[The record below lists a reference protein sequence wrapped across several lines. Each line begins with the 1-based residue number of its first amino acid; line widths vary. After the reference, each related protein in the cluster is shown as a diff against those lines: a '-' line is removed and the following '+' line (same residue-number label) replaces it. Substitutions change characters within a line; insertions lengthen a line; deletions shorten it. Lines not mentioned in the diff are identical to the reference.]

1 MVTFSLYNVKI
12 TTLYKTLKVLILTQ
26 GLTVCRK
33 DVMRIMT
40 PLDSAGTY
48 FIQQVSDVTGL
59 SKQVI
64 RKWEERYNLVKPK
77 RLENGYRIY
86 SESDINFL
94 VSVKTLSEQ
103 GYTIQ
108 QAVDLTKTRDVVI
121 NAVPAPVDS
130 FLHTPMLND
139 YVFQLLEKGVHC
151 DELELHLVLQQ
162 AYHSF
167 GLADFLTSVVIPY
180 LNEVGNRWERKEWSE
195 YQEAT
200 SSLVVRDFL
209 VQIRRNY
216 QTRDDAPLIMGACL
230 PYERHE
236 IPLHILL
243 LQFMMKGWKTI
254 LVGASP
260 APGSIESLVV
270 KLKPAKVML
279 SASTMTPF
287 ENDADLLD
295 RLDRFA
301 VDNPQVDFY
310 LGGVGAL
317 KYTVNKTLRAIH
329 VTNSI
334 EEALR

>member
-1 MVTFSLYNVKI
+1 MYNQFI
-12 TTLYKTLKVLILTQ
+12 ILILTQ
-26 GLTVCRK
+26 GFTVCRK
-33 DVMRIMT
+33 DVVSIMT
-40 PLDSAGTY
+40 PLDSTGTY
-48 FIQQVSDVTGL
+48 FIQQVSDMTGL

-64 RKWEERYNLVKPK
+64 RKWEERYNVVKPK

-86 SESDINFL
+86 SKSDVNFL
-94 VSVKTLSEQ
+94 ISVKNLSEQ
-103 GYTIQ
+103 GYSIK
-108 QAVDLTKTRDVVI
+108 QAVDLTKTRNI
-121 NAVPAPVDS
+121 NVDAVPAPIDS
-130 FLHTPMLND
+130 FQHTPVLND

-151 DELELHLVLQQ
+151 DEVELQLVLQQ

-167 GLADFLTSVVIPY
+167 GLADFLTSVVIPF
-180 LNEVGNRWERKEWSE
+180 LNEVGNRWERKEWNE

-216 QTRDDAPLIMGACL
+216 QCRDDAPLIVGACL

-254 LVGASP
+254 LVGSSP
-260 APGSIESLVV
+260 APGAIESLVE
-270 KLKPAKVML
+270 KLKPEKVML
-279 SASTMTPF
+279 SASTTLSF

-295 RLDRFA
+295 RLDQFA
-301 VDNPQVDFY
+301 VDNKQIDFY
-310 LGGVGAL
+310 LGGTGGL
-317 KYTVNKTLRAIH
+317 KYAKDKTLRAIQ

-334 EEALR
+334 EEVLR